1 MKNYFEYA
9 RLMRPQLRIRRLK
22 STVGV

>member
-1 MKNYFEYA
+1 MKNYFVYA

-22 STVGV
+22 STLGV